1 MKKLRITYAV
11 IFGVLLITEVMI
23 ALFVHDDFVR
33 PYIGDVL
40 VTILLCAFCRILIP
54 KGIPALPVFVFLFA
68 AFVEFAQYLNLVKLL
83 GLENNAFFST
93 ILGTTFSWP
102 DLICYAVGCCLF
114 WAAERLPGYF
124 EKHR

>member
-68 AFVEFAQYLNLVKLL
+68 AFVELAQYLNLVKWL

-114 WAAERLPGYF
+114 WSAERLSGYF